1 MRMMK
6 KRQATKNRA
15 GKEIVS
21 LLGVIIVLALC
32 LQADILNSVNTRN
45 INKTSEVLL
54 DQAIGIIEKNQQSE
68 KDMIESLKE
77 DYIVR
82 AKTVAYILD
91 AKPEAEKDTEELQKI
106 ADLMSIDEIH
116 LFNENGNIYSG
127 TVPKYY
133 GYGFNSGEQISY
145 FKPMLKDKSLTM
157 CQDVTPN
164 TSEGKKMMYAI
175 TWNEAGTRMIEVG
188 IEPVRLLEEVKQ
200 NEVDN
205 VVSNMPMYEGMKLYV
220 ADSESGE
227 IYGATDETEIG
238 RTLDEIGIPQS
249 SMLKE
254 QTVTE
259 GLNIKGKRY
268 QCVFEKSGDYAVGVT
283 FAIASDNENNL
294 VAILLVAVYLLVA
307 AAGILFLV
315 NRVLKANREKK
326 EQFDILASMAEI
338 YHSMHLIHLEKNT
351 VVKYSDTGE
360 KSEMGK
366 AMKDADQVIADLM
379 KNTALE
385 VYGDQAENFVDFRT
399 LGKRMEGKKIISAEF
414 VGKDLGWFRA
424 SFIAIETDKNGQLK
438 KVIFTIQSIED
449 EKRKEEKL
457 IFTSHTD
464 QLTGCFN
471 RRAYEKDIAELSLHT
486 EFIYM
491 SMDVNG
497 LKIVNDGLGH
507 AAGDELLQGAAACMK
522 QSFDSYGKVYRI
534 GGDEFIA
541 ILFTDPENFEEIKR
555 QFEET
560 VENWSGQWIESLT
573 VSSGYVSSKEQMWFS
588 IKEMAKV
595 ADERMYEKKAMYYR
609 KNGVDRR
616 GQPAAY
622 LAICK
627 LYSKILRIDLNED
640 SYRVLN
646 WEESEKEAV
655 DKRMLKETESLSELL
670 RKLEDP
676 EKIHPDDREKY
687 QKQTDPEYLRQYFDE
702 KKKRISI
709 TYRRKEKEQD
719 KIVTMEI
726 IPSDDYNPENRV
738 GFLYVKG

>member
-1 MRMMK
+1 MMK
-6 KRQATKNRA
+6 KRQSTKNRA
-15 GKEIVS
+15 GKEIVC

-68 KDMIESLKE
+68 KDLIESLKE

-82 AKTVAYILD
+82 AKAVAYILD

-106 ADLMSIDEIH
+106 AELMSIDEIH

-127 TVPKYY
+127 TIPEYY
-133 GYGFNSGEQISY
+133 GYGFGSGEQMSY
-145 FKPMLKDKSLTM
+145 FKPMLQDKTLTM

-164 TSEGKKMMYAI
+164 TSEGKRMMYAI
-175 TWNEAGTRMIEVG
+175 TWNEAGTRMIQVG
-188 IEPVRLLEEVKQ
+188 IEPVRLLNEVKQ
-200 NEVDN
+200 NEVDA
-205 VVSNMPMYEGMKLYV
+205 VVENMPMYEGMKLYV
-220 ADSESGE
+220 ADLESGE

-238 RTLDEIGIPQS
+238 KTLDEIGIPQS
-249 SMLKE
+249 KVVKE
-254 QTVTE
+254 QTVAE
-259 GLNIKGKRY
+259 SLKIRGKRY

-283 FAIASDNENNL
+283 FAVASDNESNL
-294 VAILLVAVYLLVA
+294 IAMFLVTIYLLAA

-315 NRVLKANREKK
+315 KRVLKANQEKK

-338 YHSMHLIHLEKNT
+338 YHSMHLIQLEKNT
-351 VVKYSDTGE
+351 VVEYSDTGE

-366 AMKDADQVIADLM
+366 VMKDADQVIADLM
-379 KNTALE
+379 RHTALE
-385 VYGDQAENFVDFRT
+385 VYGDQAENFVDLQT
-399 LGKRMEGKKIISAEF
+399 LEKRMKGKKIISAEF

-424 SFIAIETDKNGQLK
+424 SFIAIRADENDRLE

-507 AAGDELLQGAAACMK
+507 AAGDELLQGAASCMK

-541 ILFTDPENFEEIKR
+541 ILFTDMKNFEEIKR
-555 QFEET
+555 QFDET

-573 VSSGYVSSKEQMWFS
+573 ISSGYVSSKEQMWFS
-588 IKEMAKV
+588 IKEMAKA

-616 GQPAAY
+616 GQPEAY

-627 LYSKILRIDLNED
+627 LYSKILRINLTED

-646 WEESEKEAV
+646 WEENGQTTGKVLGTAEH
-655 DKRMLKETESLSELL
+655 LSELL
-670 RKLEDP
+670 QLIENQTL
-676 EKIHPDDREKY
+676 IHPDDLEKY
-687 QKQTDPEYLRQYFDE
+687 QKQMDIRYLQQYFDE
-702 KKKRISI
+702 KKERISI
-709 TYRRKEKEQD
+709 SYRRKEKETY
-719 KIVTMEI
+719 KVVTIEI
-726 IPSDDYNPENRV
+726 IPSEDYHPEKRV

>member
-1 MRMMK
+1 MRVMK
-6 KRQATKNRA
+6 KRQSTKNRA
-15 GKEIVS
+15 GKEIVC

-54 DQAIGIIEKNQQSE
+54 NQAIGIIEKNQQSE

-82 AKTVAYILD
+82 AKAVAYILD

-106 ADLMSIDEIH
+106 ADLMLIDEIH

-127 TVPKYY
+127 TVPEYY

-145 FKPMLKDKSLTM
+145 FKPMLQDKNLSM

-175 TWNEAGTRMIEVG
+175 TWNEAGTRMIQVG
-188 IEPVRLLEEVKQ
+188 IEPVRLLNEVKQ
-200 NEVDN
+200 NEVDA
-205 VVSNMPMYEGMKLYV
+205 VVENMPMYEGMKLYV
-220 ADSESGE
+220 ADSKSGE
-227 IYGATDETEIG
+227 IYGATDGTEIG

-249 SMLKE
+249 KVVKD
-254 QTVTE
+254 QTVAE
-259 GLNIKGKRY
+259 SLKIGGKRY

-283 FAIASDNENNL
+283 FAVASDNESNL
-294 VAILLVAVYLLVA
+294 IAMFLVTIYLLAA

-315 NRVLKANREKK
+315 KRVLRANQEKK

-338 YHSMHLIHLEKNT
+338 YHSMHLIQLEKNT
-351 VVKYSDTGE
+351 VVEYSDTGE
-360 KSEMGK
+360 KSEIGK
-366 AMKDADQVIADLM
+366 IMKDADQVIADLM
-379 KNTALE
+379 RHTALE
-385 VYGDQAENFVDFRT
+385 VYGDQAENFVDFQT
-399 LGKRMEGKKIISAEF
+399 LEKRMKGKKIISAEF

-424 SFIAIETDKNGQLK
+424 SFIAIRADKNERLE

-507 AAGDELLQGAAACMK
+507 AAGDELLQGAASCMK

-541 ILFTDPENFEEIKR
+541 LLFTDLKNFEEIKR
-555 QFEET
+555 QFDET

-573 VSSGYVSSKEQMWFS
+573 ISSGYVSSKEQMWFS
-588 IKEMAKV
+588 IKEMAKA

-616 GQPAAY
+616 GQPEAY

-627 LYSKILRIDLNED
+627 LYSKILRINLTED

-646 WEESEKEAV
+646 WEENGQTTGKVLGTAEH
-655 DKRMLKETESLSELL
+655 LSELL
-670 RKLEDP
+670 QVIEDQTL
-676 EKIHPDDREKY
+676 IHPDDLEKY
-687 QKQTDPEYLRQYFDE
+687 QKQIDIRYLQQYFDE
-702 KKKRISI
+702 KKERISI
-709 TYRRKEKEQD
+709 SYRRKEKETY
-719 KIVTMEI
+719 KVVTIEI
-726 IPSDDYNPENRV
+726 IPSEDYHPEKRV
-738 GFLYVKG
+738 AFLYVKG